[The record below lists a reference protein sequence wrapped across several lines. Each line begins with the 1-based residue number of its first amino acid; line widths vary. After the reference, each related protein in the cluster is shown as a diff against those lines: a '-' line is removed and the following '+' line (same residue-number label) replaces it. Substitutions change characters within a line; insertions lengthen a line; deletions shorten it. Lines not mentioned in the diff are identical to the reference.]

1 MFGSFA
7 SSRLALTLR
16 RLRGRFGISAPR
28 VAVRTHLPW
37 YWRALSV
44 IVLAGASLALAGW
57 IYDAG
62 QRFAGFHQGASE
74 HEIAEMRARIV
85 QLEAEL
91 DGARKV
97 ANASESRLRIESTSQ
112 ERLATQIKTL
122 EEQNAL
128 LKSDLATFESLA
140 GGETG
145 NSGLA
150 ISRLQIN
157 PAGDGQY
164 RYRLLLAQTGDKKD
178 KDKEFKGM
186 IQLLATVQRGRE
198 TAMIQ
203 FPAAGDPAADQYQVN
218 FRYFRRLEGS
228 FNVGVGA
235 RILRVEV
242 RLVQDGIV
250 KATQSVAL

>member
-62 QRFAGFHQGASE
+62 QRFAGFHQGVSE
-74 HEIAEMRARIV
+74 HEIAGMRERIAG
-85 QLEAEL
+85 LESDLERT
-91 DGARKV
+91 RKV

-112 ERLATQIKTL
+112 EQLSLQIRSL
-122 EEQNAL
+122 EEENTR

-140 GGETG
+140 GGQAG
-145 NSGLA
+145 DSGLA
-150 ISRLQIN
+150 ISRLQVL
-157 PAGDGQY
+157 PVGDGQY
-164 RYRLLLAQTGDKKD
+164 RYRLLLAQTGNK
-178 KDKEFKGM
+178 KDKEFNGM
-186 IQLLATVQRGRE
+186 IQLIATVQRGKE

-203 FPAAGDPAADQYQVN
+203 FPAAGDPAASQYQVN
-218 FRYFRRLEGS
+218 FRYFRRLEGT
-228 FNVGVGA
+228 FKLAAEA
-235 RILRVEV
+235 RIQRVEV
-242 RLVQDGIV
+242 RLIQGGVV
-250 KATQSVAL
+250 KASQSVAL